1 MWNVYRFLIVI
12 ATMASGGI
20 ACVEGPGGSAA
31 PEPVFDVQAKREG
44 APDRCMVTARVN
56 YPDRALN
63 LTLTAV
69 SEAGVYY
76 RATDAQESVEQQE
89 SMLAEEMREFEFPCR
104 LNPAAARL
112 SGAYVARVEAVEG
125 GDVVF
130 EDWTNLYVL
139 RGADGSPHFLSG
151 RQEFQEQ
158 FAGDFIDGEHNVSY
172 HVELSGDQEFPTGGL
187 LHLMLHSEHDNFA
200 PELAVEV
207 ASGIEFVSTPDLHP
221 FVQIEASDRV
231 RIQFDS
237 IARNGMRVVAVPFQ
251 IRAGSRNGA
260 YRMMITQRAEQATW
274 TEETP
279 FLLELN
285 SHPSVAG
292 QRWVASVRTDQAV
305 VLTPEAQQQAEA
317 SLSGGIGGG
326 SVGDDPATATPEPAS
341 PSATPQPEPTAAQNG
356 GEYQWNRPFTG
367 YSGDLRDVYD
377 HYVLPVTSMS
387 WEQFAAEVEQYNPSL
402 AEDGNVFQPGKVYWL
417 PAGR

>member
-20 ACVEGPGGSAA
+20 ACVEGSAASAA
-31 PEPVFDVQAKREG
+31 PKPVFDVQAKREG
-44 APDRCMVTARVN
+44 ALNRCMVTARVN

-63 LTLTAV
+63 LTLTAA
-69 SEAGVYY
+69 SEAGVHY
-76 RATDAQESVEQQE
+76 RATDAQVSVEQQE

-104 LNPAAARL
+104 LNPVAAGL

-130 EDWTNLYVL
+130 EDWTTLYVL
-139 RGADGSPHFLSG
+139 RGADGSSRFLSG
-151 RQEFQEQ
+151 RGEFQEQ
-158 FAGDFIDGEHNVSY
+158 FTGDFVDGEHNVGY
-172 HVELSGDQEFPTGGL
+172 QVELSRDQEFPTGGF
-187 LHLMLHSEHDNFA
+187 LHLMIHSEHDNFA
-200 PELAVEV
+200 PELTVEV
-207 ASGIEFVSTPDLHP
+207 ASGIEFVATPDLHP

-231 RIQFDS
+231 RIQFGP

-285 SHPSVAG
+285 AHPSVAG
-292 QRWVASVRTDQAV
+292 QRWVSGVRADQAV
-305 VLTPEAQQQAEA
+305 VLTPEAQQQVEA
-317 SLSGGIGGG
+317 PPLGGIGGG
-326 SVGDDPATATPEPAS
+326 SVGADPATATPEPALSS
-341 PSATPQPEPTAAQNG
+341 PTPQPEPTAAHYG
-356 GEYQWNRPFTG
+356 GEYRWNRPFTG
-367 YSGDLRDVYD
+367 YSGDMRDVYD
-377 HYVLPVTSMS
+377 HYVRPVTSMS
-387 WEQFAAEVEQYNPSL
+387 WKQFAAEAEQYNSGL
-402 AEDGNVFQPGKVYWL
+402 AEDGHVFQPDKVYWL